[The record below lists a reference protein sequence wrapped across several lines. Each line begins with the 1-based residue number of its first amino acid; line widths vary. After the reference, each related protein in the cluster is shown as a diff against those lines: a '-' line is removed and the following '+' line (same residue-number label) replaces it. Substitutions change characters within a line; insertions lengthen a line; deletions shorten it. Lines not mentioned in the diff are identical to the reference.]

1 MNIINKQISIQQ
13 ILNITDM
20 NTGILLYMQYW
31 KGISV
36 CNRATAIKGETQREI
51 TNDSQ

>member
-1 MNIINKQISIQQ
+1 MNMNNKQISIQQ

-20 NTGILLYMQYW
+20 NTGILLYIQYL

-36 CNRATAIKGETQREI
+36 WYRATAIKGETQREI
-51 TNDSQ
+51 SSGSQ